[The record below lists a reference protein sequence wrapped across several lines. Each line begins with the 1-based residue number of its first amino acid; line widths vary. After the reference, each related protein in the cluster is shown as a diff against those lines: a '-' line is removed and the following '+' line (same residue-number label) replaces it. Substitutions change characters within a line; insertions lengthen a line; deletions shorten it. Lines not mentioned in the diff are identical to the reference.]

1 MSFWSTLFG
10 GPSSQ
15 EQQIAGNE
23 RSLAGAFQGA
33 FSNQLAGQTNVLN
46 NLGQQLTPI
55 ASLGPNQ
62 QGYNS
67 AVLSAMNAAAINNA
81 GAAARNA
88 QMATGAVLA
97 GRGGGG
103 ASGLTSGIEEQIRGS
118 EASAAANQL
127 AAAENQIV
135 QNNYAT
141 GRENFWQSTA
151 GEQNLAR
158 AYNPAEYGNL
168 ASSAN
173 QEAFKDASQIQ
184 KEKGSVL
191 GTIGKIAGA
200 VAGPALGFLTGG
212 LSNLGGAGTSL
223 GENVGNFFSGG
234 FGNIGGGQ
242 GLGTPGPSGSNSAG
256 QDQLEY

>member
-1 MSFWSTLFG
+1 MGFWSSLFG
-10 GPSSQ
+10 GPSSEEKQLAGQ
-15 EQQIAGNE
+15 EK
-23 RSLAGAFQGA
+23 SLAGAFQGA

-103 ASGLTSGIEEQIRGS
+103 SSGLVSGIEAQIQGS

-127 AAAENQIV
+127 AAAQNQIV

-141 GRENFWQSTA
+141 GRENFWNATT

-158 AYNPAEYGNL
+158 AYNPAQYGDL

-173 QEAFKDASQIQ
+173 ESAFKEASQIQ

-191 GTIGKIAGA
+191 GKIGSVIGA
-200 VAGPALGFLTGG
+200 ATGLINPVAGFIKGG
-212 LSNLGGAGTSL
+212 LSNLSKDSSF

-234 FGNIGGGQ
+234 AGNINGGA
-242 GLGTPGPSGSNSAG
+242 GLGTPGPSSAG
-256 QDQLEY
+256 EDQLEY

>member
-1 MSFWSTLFG
+1 MGFFTSLFG
-10 GPSSQ
+10 GPSS
-15 EQQIAGNE
+15 EEKQIAGMEQN
-23 RSLAGAFQGA
+23 LAGAFQGA
-33 FSNQLAGQTNVLN
+33 FGQQFGEQENILK

-62 QGYNS
+62 QGYNA
-67 AVLSAMNAAAINNA
+67 AVLSAMNAAAINA
-81 GAAARNA
+81 SAAAARNA

-103 ASGLTSGIEEQIRGS
+103 ASGLTSGIEAQIRGS

-127 AAAENQIV
+127 AAAQNQIV
-135 QNNYAT
+135 QQNYAT
-141 GRENFWQSTA
+141 GRENYWNALA

-168 ASSAN
+168 ASSTSQA
-173 QEAFKDASQIQ
+173 AFKDATQIQ
-184 KEKGSVL
+184 KEKGTVL
-191 GTIGKIAGA
+191 GKIGSVIGA
-200 VAGPALGFLTGG
+200 VAGPALSFATGG
-212 LSNLGGAGTSL
+212 LSNLGGAGTSF

-234 FGNIGGGQ
+234 IGALTGPGT
-242 GLGTPGPSGSNSAG
+242 GTPAPTSAG

>member
-1 MSFWSTLFG
+1 
-10 GPSSQ
+10 
-15 EQQIAGNE
+15 
-23 RSLAGAFQGA
+23 
-33 FSNQLAGQTNVLN
+33 
-46 NLGQQLTPI
+46 
-55 ASLGPNQ
+55 
-62 QGYNS
+62 
-67 AVLSAMNAAAINNA
+67 MNAAAINNA

>member
-1 MSFWSTLFG
+1 MGFMTTLFG

-15 EQQIAGNE
+15 EIQAAGMEQN
-23 RSLAGAFQGA
+23 LAGAFQGA
-33 FSNQLAGQTNVLN
+33 FSQQLAGQTNVLN

-67 AVLSAMNAAAINNA
+67 AVLSAMNAAAINTSA
-81 GAAARNA
+81 AAARNA

-103 ASGLTSGIEEQIRGS
+103 SSGLVSGIEAQIRGS

-127 AAAENQIV
+127 AAAQNQIV
-135 QNNYAT
+135 QQNYAT
-141 GRENFWQSTA
+141 GRENFWNATA

-173 QEAFKDASQIQ
+173 QQAFQQASQIQ
-184 KEKGSVL
+184 KEKGTVL
-191 GTIGKIAGA
+191 GKLGSVIGA
-200 VAGPALGFLTGG
+200 VAGPALSFATGG
-212 LSNLGGAGTSL
+212 LSNLGGAGTSF

-234 FGNIGGGQ
+234 FGNIGGGA
-242 GLGTPGPSGSNSAG
+242 GTGTPGPNSAG
-256 QDQLEY
+256 QQQLEF